1 MCAWVCME
9 YKHYDLCGNWT
20 WESCLTESYMW
31 CVCFV
36 TYSKHIWK
44 VRIFLCMC
52 FCIWLHISLDS
63 CLCCVCLYNCVLFI
77 FIYIYVYIYVCV
89 CALTCIFA
97 HGWINSNLL
106 CVGLHDCACAVITM
120 RMCNP
125 PEQGHNHYSPCPEKA
140 ASPGGAVTEDSLTRC
155 SLTNCRTWMFAS
167 APFIYRKEGKK
178 EREWKG
184 RGGRVHKPWMDEG
197 RDEWLNTK
205 CP

>member
-77 FIYIYVYIYVCV
+77 FIYIRIYICVCV
-89 CALTCIFA
+89 CINMHLCTWLDKFKSSVCRFA
-97 HGWINSNLL
+97 WL
-106 CVGLHDCACAVITM
+106 
-120 RMCNP
+120 RMCSNNDAHV
-125 PEQGHNHYSPCPEKA
+125 QSPRA
-140 ASPGGAVTEDSLTRC
+140 GTQSLQPVPREG
-155 SLTNCRTWMFAS
+155 SLPW
-167 APFIYRKEGKK
+167 
-178 EREWKG
+178 
-184 RGGRVHKPWMDEG
+184 GGRDWGQPDEMLS
-197 RDEWLNTK
+197 D
-205 CP
+205 